1 MLMGVFTAAD
11 AQYRDVK
18 LPEKPKQT
26 KYTDF
31 EHKETGFWCGID
43 LDGGSSVMNSLP
55 NTQFVNLSFTGGYRF
70 SEFLRTGVGVGA
82 RMYVHN
88 AEVRNTD
95 NDFGV
100 PIFANARGNFMSAYD
115 RDGVP
120 FWSMNIGGITNEG
133 FFLSPTIGYSFGGM
147 RNNFLIG
154 VCYTLTNF
162 KDCGATKRT
171 YSSFGLK
178 VGYEF

>member
-1 MLMGVFTAAD
+1 MLIGVLTAAD
-11 AQYRDVK
+11 AQNREVK

-31 EHKETGFWCGID
+31 EHKTTGFWCGID
-43 LDGGSSVMNSLP
+43 LDGGSSVMDSKANS
-55 NTQFVNLSFTGGYRF
+55 QFVNLSFAGGYRF
-70 SEFLRTGVGVGA
+70 SEFLRTGVGIGA

-88 AEVRNTD
+88 AEVRYTD
-95 NDFGV
+95 NKFGV
-100 PIFANARGNFMSAYD
+100 PIFANARGNFKSAYD

-120 FWSMNIGGITNEG
+120 FWSVSIGGITNEG
-133 FFLSPTIGYSFGGM
+133 FFFSPTVGYSFGGL

-162 KDCGATKRT
+162 KDYSAASVV
-171 YSSFGLK
+171 YSSFGIKL
-178 VGYEF
+178 GYEF